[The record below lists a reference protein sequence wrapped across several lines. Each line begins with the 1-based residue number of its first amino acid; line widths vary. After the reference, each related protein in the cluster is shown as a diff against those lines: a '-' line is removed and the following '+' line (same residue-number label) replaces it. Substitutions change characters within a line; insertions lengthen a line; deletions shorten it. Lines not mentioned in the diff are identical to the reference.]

1 MLTIGRNLGMNSK
14 ILIIGASGFLGR
26 ALVKEILSKTTNP
39 RFLYRTERIDDRVAI
54 TSMAPHLNHQ
64 TTMEEFFAEGDC
76 NFEIINCASVRYP
89 RADNDSQR
97 GNFDTPKMILENAI
111 CRSNQVIKWIQPES
125 FWQYTQ
131 DRTPDPE
138 YVQWKNN
145 FGLVLEEFS
154 HMSKIQYQKVVLP
167 HLFGVNDD
175 MNRFFP
181 KLFKKLLNQATV
193 NISGGGDIFA
203 IADVADVSSYFVQ
216 LLAENAFQFRDNLV
230 IFPYHEI
237 TLRDLVGEFISDSSS
252 QPTIIW
258 EKTSTA
264 TNPTMNLARDFIGRR
279 LDLTLTPIER
289 SVSNIRSWLTQNVD

>member
-1 MLTIGRNLGMNSK
+1 MISK
-14 ILIIGASGFLGR
+14 TLIIGASGFLGR
-26 ALVKEILSKTTNP
+26 ALVQEILCKTTDT
-39 RFLYRTERIDDRVAI
+39 RLLYRTERIDDRVAI
-54 TSMAPHLNHQ
+54 TSMAPHVNRQ
-64 TTMEEFFAEGDC
+64 TTIEEFFAEGDC
-76 NFEIINCASVRYP
+76 KFEIINCASVRYS
-89 RADNDSQR
+89 RDGNDSQR

-111 CRSNQVIKWIQPES
+111 GLSNQVIKWIQPES

-138 YVQWKNN
+138 YVRWKNS

-154 HMSKIQYQKVVLP
+154 HMSKIKHQRVVLP

-175 MNRFFP
+175 LNRFFP
-181 KLFKKLLNQATV
+181 KLFGRLLNQATV

-203 IADVADVSSYFVQ
+203 IADVADVSSYFMQ
-216 LLAENAFQFRDNLV
+216 LLAENSFEFRDNLV

-237 TLRDLVGEFISDSSS
+237 ALRDLVGEFLANSTS

-258 EKTSTA
+258 EKTSST
-264 TNPTMNLARDFIGRR
+264 TNPTMNLTRDFIGRK
-279 LDLTLTPIER
+279 LDLTLTPIQR